1 MDNRRF
7 VSCRSFAAFLVVIA
21 ASLVALGQDAA
32 VPQPAEARPTLDEGL
47 LDPEWFGG
55 GAAIEFRTANQVDY
69 LWVKPGFE
77 LRGKRVKFGTWEEP
91 RLPATRDA
99 HDAKAAKKF
108 NAQFPP
114 LLRETLSTELNPPV
128 VPVETDTE
136 AEVLFV
142 GRVADCNAG
151 AGPFV
156 WPNLVIDV
164 KVLDARTGE
173 LLAAIHNRKVRSM
186 QAFQH
191 ATVLL
196 KLSTK
201 GFQAVYASATPAT
214 Q

>member
-55 GAAIEFRTANQVDY
+55 GAAIEFRSAGQVDY

-77 LRGKRVKFGTWEEP
+77 LRGKRVKFATWEEP

-108 NAQFPP
+108 NAKFPP

-151 AGPFV
+151 AAFV

-173 LLAAIHNRKVRSM
+173 LLAAIHNRKVGSM
-186 QAFQH
+186 QASLH

-196 KLSTK
+196 NLSTK
-201 GFQAVYASATPAT
+201 GFQAVYASAKLAT
-214 Q
+214 E